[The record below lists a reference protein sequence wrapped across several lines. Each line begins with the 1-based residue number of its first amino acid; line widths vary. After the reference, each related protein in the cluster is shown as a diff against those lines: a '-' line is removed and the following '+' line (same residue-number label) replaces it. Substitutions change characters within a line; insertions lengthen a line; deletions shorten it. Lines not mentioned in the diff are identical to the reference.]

1 MSAKSELVTFYCHD
15 RRIFGN
21 LHLPYEEAP
30 CIIALHGL
38 ESDKDS
44 GKWPIIASKL
54 YKEGYACLRFNFR
67 GCGSEP
73 EKSEGSF
80 EETCLTGRVEDYRA
94 AINFLWDS
102 GKVDV
107 NRLGVIGSSF
117 GGMAAV
123 AAQNERIKAMVV
135 MATPYRIPVF
145 GEPKRSRKLGKY
157 YELPSGRRL
166 KENFFKDLEKH
177 DLLDAVKKAP
187 PILIM
192 HGSMDEI
199 VPVEH
204 ALKLYEA
211 APEPKRLEIIDGG
224 DHTFS
229 SAEHLNRAIDLSL
242 EWFNKYL

>member
-1 MSAKSELVTFYCHD
+1 MESVTFHCGG

-21 LHLPYEEAP
+21 LHLPYKGAP

-44 GKWPIIASKL
+44 SKWPIIASKL
-54 YKEGYACLRFNFR
+54 CRESYAFLRFNFR
-67 GCGSEP
+67 GCGNGL
-73 EKSEGSF
+73 EKSEGLF
-80 EETCLTGRVEDYRA
+80 EETCLTSRIEDYRA
-94 AINFLWDS
+94 AIKFLWDS
-102 GKVDV
+102 SEVDV

-117 GGMAAV
+117 GGMVAL
-123 AAQNERIKAMVV
+123 AAQNKRIKAMVV
-135 MATPYRIPVF
+135 MATPYKIPVL
-145 GEPKRSRKLGKY
+145 GESRLSRELGI

-166 KENFFKDLEKH
+166 KDKFFKDLEKY
-177 DLLDAVKKAP
+177 DLLKAVKKAP
-187 PILIM
+187 PILII

-204 ALKLYEA
+204 ALKIYEA

-229 SAEHLNRAIDLSL
+229 RVEHLDRAINLSL

>member
-1 MSAKSELVTFYCHD
+1 MSAQSELVTFYCHGK
-15 RRIFGN
+15 RIFGN
-21 LHLPYEEAP
+21 LHLPYKGAP

-44 GKWPIIASKL
+44 GKWPIIASRL
-54 YKEGYACLRFNFR
+54 YREGYACLRFNFR
-67 GCGSEP
+67 GCGNEP
-73 EKSEGSF
+73 EKSEGLF
-80 EETCLTGRVEDYRA
+80 EETCLTDRIEDYRA

-117 GGMAAV
+117 GGMVAV
-123 AAQNERIKAMVV
+123 AAQDKRIKAMVV
-135 MATPYRIPVF
+135 MATPYRIPVL
-145 GEPKRSRKLGKY
+145 GEPKFSRELGTY

-166 KENFFKDLEKH
+166 KEKFFKDLEKY
-177 DLLDAVKKAP
+177 DLLNAVKKAP
-187 PILIM
+187 PTLIV

-204 ALKLYEA
+204 ALKIYEA

-229 SAEHLNRAIDLSL
+229 RAEHLNRAIDLSL

>member
-1 MSAKSELVTFYCHD
+1 LSAQLELVTFYCHG

-21 LHLPYEEAP
+21 LHLPYKGAP

-44 GKWPIIASKL
+44 GKWPIIASRL
-54 YKEGYACLRFNFR
+54 CREGYACLRFNFR
-67 GCGSEP
+67 GCGNEP
-73 EKSEGSF
+73 EKSEGLF
-80 EETCLTGRVEDYRA
+80 EETCLTDRIEDYRA
-94 AINFLWDS
+94 AIKFLWES

-107 NRLGVIGSSF
+107 DRLGVIGSSF
-117 GGMAAV
+117 GGMVAV
-123 AAQNERIKAMVV
+123 AAQDERIKAMVV
-135 MATPYRIPVF
+135 MATRYRIPVL
-145 GEPKRSRKLGKY
+145 GEPKFSRELGTY

-166 KENFFKDLEKH
+166 KEKFFKDLEKY
-177 DLLDAVKKAP
+177 DLLNAVKKAP
-187 PILIM
+187 PILII

-204 ALKLYEA
+204 ASKLYEA

-229 SAEHLNRAIDLSL
+229 GAEHLNRVINLSL